1 MSQDATQPTVREGPA
16 DDGASQPE
24 SVRHASLSQVANPG
38 AQQDNGSPTLNSAGH
53 PGMPNSSGVVGMGP
67 YSYGAGGYHAPGG
80 GLAMMN
86 GGWDMM
92 GLAPHL
98 GAQHLSPMMYWSG
111 MTPGGTPDGR
121 GITLAHQS
129 PTPNGMGQTG
139 GSMPA
144 LFALPGTLQGG
155 TTAPSTFAP
164 DWLDPKLQDRVS
176 SGHPARSEATPVGGT
191 SCDPSTAG
199 CEDSAESG
207 ISSEEAVTITHES
220 LKSLR
225 ADVIQW
231 VAEAVEESLQAKLR
245 PLIESE
251 LEDIFGKDGK
261 SHGSEVPQ
269 VLQNAVHADMRILL
283 GVREM
288 NPSRAGTKK
297 SFTLPDP
304 LGPGEDARCADDGA
318 PLHNPDWYA
327 SVDAEGVNKN
337 YVSSSVSLVQQNA
350 EAHHLPPPLAANT
363 TLIEIAVK
371 GYFKSMKRKYL
382 IDNGGPVVQERHVK
396 KRKTVKNHAR
406 RQRLANIMR
415 IGMEAFEVIF
425 GEVRT
430 VGLPS
435 VVCTPCVSDAA
446 TSDGMA
452 GSELRDEYRKKADVG
467 VGSWELRTPLWRSRK
482 LTRLYMVL
490 AVLSRFVREHEDVLD
505 LKNQIKSLVGDAIS
519 EANVSPDVAEKIR
532 VLRARYQAK
541 VEAAVKGWSTIL
553 VKAGHRIHR
562 FRGPL
567 ENAQTFPPK
576 NLKKHTVYKEFINDQ
591 WVGLNEK
598 NARMFARAP
607 SCPTN
612 WTILDLELPD
622 SLIPVDDL
630 AWLAK
635 VQDNGYDA
643 DEDGEDNDPDELDEE
658 DVDEDED
665 EVDDNADDD
674 EYDDDGGVLPWEL
687 PGQQQK
693 AIPIVA
699 PDDSIGSSHHEWCWT
714 LQAECLQA
722 GIAYTDRFSGRD

>member
-1 MSQDATQPTVREGPA
+1 MIVEALWRNLKRLVLHMYNRPPIDLALHAIVTKSLPPYRQTLKRAIKNPRLGRAAKLTHLQKDLKRSWERLEKVPIKGVYETDIKTWTCDCGSQKYHAHLLCKHLVQAVGHPPANWWTSILRYHIPPFYTVPIEGVVAPPPEHVDNYGWAERLHSAPSAIIVPQHQRIQASPSNHSGSESPVHIPEHEDGFQSSSSICSSPAKPPPTGPDGLYRVNAGGGAGFALEDDESVSMDEIERCLTSATNILRSQDNNPDLRFIQNATKSMYSMIKWACKLDRALALFQEHRQAGEGKA
-16 DDGASQPE
+16 LRKAIR
-24 SVRHASLSQVANPG
+24 SVR
-38 AQQDNGSPTLNSAGH
+38 
-53 PGMPNSSGVVGMGP
+53 GVTE
-67 YSYGAGGYHAPGG
+67 
-80 GLAMMN
+80 
-86 GGWDMM
+86 W
-92 GLAPHL
+92 
-98 GAQHLSPMMYWSG
+98 
-111 MTPGGTPDGR
+111 
-121 GITLAHQS
+121 IEAH
-129 PTPNGMGQTG
+129 T
-139 GSMPA
+139 
-144 LFALPGTLQGG
+144 
-155 TTAPSTFAP
+155 
-164 DWLDPKLQDRVS
+164 
-176 SGHPARSEATPVGGT
+176 
-191 SCDPSTAG
+191 
-199 CEDSAESG
+199 ESG

-283 GVREM
+283 GGLAKT
-288 NPSRAGTKK
+288 RAVLMT
-297 SFTLPDP
+297 
-304 LGPGEDARCADDGA
+304 AR
-318 PLHNPDWYA
+318 LYTTRI
-327 SVDAEGVNKN
+327 
-337 YVSSSVSLVQQNA
+337 VQQNA

-490 AVLSRFVREHEDVLD
+490 AVLSRF
-505 LKNQIKSLVGDAIS
+505 
-519 EANVSPDVAEKIR
+519 
-532 VLRARYQAK
+532 
-541 VEAAVKGWSTIL
+541 
-553 VKAGHRIHR
+553 
-562 FRGPL
+562 
-567 ENAQTFPPK
+567 
-576 NLKKHTVYKEFINDQ
+576 
-591 WVGLNEK
+591 
-598 NARMFARAP
+598 
-607 SCPTN
+607 
-612 WTILDLELPD
+612 
-622 SLIPVDDL
+622 
-630 AWLAK
+630 
-635 VQDNGYDA
+635 DNGYDA